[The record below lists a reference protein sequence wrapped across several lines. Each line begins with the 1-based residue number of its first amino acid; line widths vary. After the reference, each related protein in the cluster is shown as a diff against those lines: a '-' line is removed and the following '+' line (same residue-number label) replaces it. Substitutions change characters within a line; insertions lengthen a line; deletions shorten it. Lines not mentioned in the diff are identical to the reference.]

1 MPRAGF
7 YNDNEYREYPFVFKK
22 TYDGANLPTSAVV
35 DCGFIVGIDS
45 EFDVAAHVVYLAKI
59 QKTDETLSFEFRTTA
74 PKLAAYP
81 ITFMQAANSD
91 DWAEV
96 HAEASP
102 IVSGTFCASEP
113 AWSGFIVT
121 GPLKEFSAGLSNGQE
136 ILYPTAERVVE
147 PGRVQSLVKAYLRS
161 INVGNYARRAITMCG
176 ELAVGDYNLDGINN
190 FDDALDFVNGG
201 GARKLIKNAECIK
214 GDIFVEAGF
223 NCVINQSNTANS
235 ITVGAGLGAN
245 TLGPIAAELCQN
257 GSEIRLYENEPF
269 APGSQFFSGGPACD
283 EVITAINGLPAPDV
297 KIVGGR
303 GIRVIADPEN
313 ENTIKITRVE
323 NLLSPTC

>member
-22 TYDGANLPTSAVV
+22 TYVGAALPAELIV
-35 DCGFIVGIDS
+35 DCGFIMGIDS
-45 EFDVAAHVVYLAKI
+45 DFDVAAHVVYLAKI
-59 QKTDETLSFEFRTTA
+59 QKTADTLLFEFRTTA

-81 ITFMQAANSD
+81 ITFAQTVDSD
-91 DWAEV
+91 DWAELR
-96 HAEASP
+96 AESAP
-102 IVSGTFCASEP
+102 LAVGTFCADEP

-121 GPLKEFSAGLSNGQE
+121 GRVRDFGQEMLDNQE
-136 ILYPTAERVVE
+136 ILYSTGDRTVE

-161 INVGNYARRAITMCG
+161 ISVGNYARRVISMCG
-176 ELAVGDYNLDGINN
+176 QIAAGDYDLDGVNS
-190 FDDALDFVNGG
+190 FDDVIAFVEGG
-201 GARKLIKNAECIK
+201 GKRKLIKNAECVK

-223 NCVINQSNTANS
+223 NCVISQSNSANS

-257 GSEIRLYENEPF
+257 GSEIKLYENEPP
-269 APGSQFFSGGPACD
+269 ADGSQFFSGGPACD

-303 GIRVIADPEN
+303 GIRVTADPEN
-313 ENTIKITRVE
+313 DNTIKITRVE